1 MAEEKDSVLN
11 RISNDQYGYLE
22 AFTELAKDCFTTLP
36 DDTKFGL
43 YGYITEISAHAA
55 KSAQFHRNMLYNE
68 YFLNTCIMPSTVY
81 NTAESEGVELK
92 TSTPANATIILEIPK
107 TKLLNL
113 IDSSSDGWL
122 ELNREK
128 FLVDMDG
135 TEFRLPYSVIVAREN
150 NGIKAFYRSINVI
163 SNRYNVKR
171 AEAKLFNT
179 AYDFK
184 SVNVVPIK
192 EAFDTKKGES
202 IITFSLL
209 VYNVKFNILEENYS
223 SASNNSISKF
233 MIDFEKNYVSGCAFE
248 RDAEATEWNELKIL
262 TSSLQSSTE
271 EEHNVYLKRLDL
283 DTILFYFGST
293 NIDYVPIDGT
303 ALKFMAVTCDGPD
316 ANFTFKGNPSIS
328 IENADYA
335 SEFTCWVFASPAG
348 GMAEDDIMIHKK
360 DIYTARTKAKLLGS
374 ENDLN
379 EYFASTSI
387 GNDKTKILV
396 IKDTDDFISRK
407 FSAFALL
414 RDDDCTYETNTLQRV
429 YLDKVITDDEGHKT
443 ILPSMPIVYSG
454 LLGNTTGDIEYE
466 PGPTEESKDKY
477 MYKGMATVVD
487 MNDTVAAD
495 LNKRLTDR
503 NHFLY
508 FSPFTI
514 VSVAD
519 NTNKSFVFN
528 EHLNET
534 YSVNII
540 NITSDTIDT
549 PIINYVHAKRNPAL
563 GPLLSLYVYVT
574 ESTTAEY
581 KYFILLKNSEGKQI
595 AVALEKNSSE
605 GCYQAFL
612 PINKINITEEGYNAV
627 VKTDMATTLYN
638 ENWVEIEPNTEVLIP
653 NIVEAKVLCLEKIDT
668 ANLIEDNKD
677 DYEELDK
684 YTSGSDIDD
693 YRMKTISRLT
703 EKLMIF
709 DDLNDIFD
717 LRYDKIKYADLDP
730 DWAGYDSDPEYNT
743 ANYIYNLPVVGGK
756 MLFSESV
763 YNSFVALLKTIV
775 SAVRTATKNVHNNTF
790 LNLKFFNTYGYSD
803 FWKIQKLETV
813 TSMSQ
818 TVRAVDTKEDLK
830 RPNLY
835 YEIYIDG
842 EKGYDYEADTTVAKI
857 TREWTEKLFDT
868 VKDNVLIT
876 ERISLSTLTAKIEEA
891 LSNYDGAQIR
901 SINNIYHARYI
912 CPKEGY
918 RAYFDS
924 SIRDPDFVP
933 SFPSISLGIL
943 NDTRSLKKEYDI
955 LTKFIT

>member
-55 KSAQFHRNMLYNE
+55 KTAQFHRNMLYNE

-92 TSTPANATIILEIPK
+92 TSNPANATIILEIPK

-128 FLVDMDG
+128 FLVEMDN
-135 TEFRLPYSVIVAREN
+135 TEFRLPYSVIIAREN
-150 NGIKAFYRSINVI
+150 NGIKAFYRSINII
-163 SNRYNVKR
+163 SNRYSTKK
-171 AEAKLFNT
+171 AEAELFKT

-192 EAFDTKKGES
+192 EAYNTKTNES
-202 IITFSLL
+202 VITFSLL
-209 VYNVKFNILEENYS
+209 VYNVKFTIVEENYS

-233 MIDFEKNYVSGCAFE
+233 LIDFKDNYVSSKAFE
-248 RDAEATEWNELKIL
+248 RSAEAVEWESLKIL
-262 TSSLQSSTE
+262 NSSLQSTTE
-271 EEHNVYLKRLDL
+271 KEHNVYLKRLDL
-283 DTILFYFGST
+283 DTVLFYFGST
-293 NIDYVPIDGT
+293 KIDYVPIDGT
-303 ALKFMAVTCDGPD
+303 ALKFMAITCNGSD
-316 ANFTFKGNPSIS
+316 ANFTFKGNPAIS

-348 GMAEDDIMIHKK
+348 GTAEDDIMIHKK

-374 ENDLN
+374 ENDIN

-396 IKDTDDFISRK
+396 IKDTDDYITRK
-407 FSAFALL
+407 FSAFALI

-429 YLDKVITDDEGHKT
+429 FINNTLLVNDRKI

-454 LLGNTTGDIEYE
+454 YDGNTDDPSHPYPEGE
-466 PGPTEESKDKY
+466 KY
-477 MYKGMATVVD
+477 SGYATVVD
-487 MNDTVAAD
+487 AEKTLSLD
-495 LNKRLTDR
+495 LNDYLTNR
-503 NHFLY
+503 EKFLY

-514 VSVAD
+514 ICEKTDARA
-519 NTNKSFVFN
+519 FVFN
-528 EHLNET
+528 EHIDDIF
-534 YSVNII
+534 SVNVT

-549 PIINYVHAKRNPAL
+549 PIINYVHTKRNPAL
-563 GPLLSLYVYVT
+563 GPLFSIYVYVT
-574 ESTTAEY
+574 ESENSNYAY
-581 KYFILLKNSEGKQI
+581 YMLLKDINDKQI
-595 AVALEKNSSE
+595 ALRLTKNQEE

-612 PINKINITEEGYNAV
+612 TIRDIDTSEDEGYNAIIDV
-627 VKTDMATTLYN
+627 DESTTILGSDWREYDGDS
-638 ENWVEIEPNTEVLIP
+638 IKLK
-653 NIVEAKVLCLEKIDT
+653 NILETKIVCLEEIDV
-668 ANLIEDNKD
+668 ANLVDDNKA
-677 DYEELDK
+677 DYEELSEASPYSEIVDL
-684 YTSGSDIDD
+684 
-693 YRMKTISRLT
+693 RMKTISRLT
-703 EKLMIF
+703 ENMMFF

-717 LRYDKIKYADLDP
+717 LK
-730 DWAGYDSDPEYNT
+730 YDSREYAEDDPAAET
-743 ANYIYNLPVVGGK
+743 DTSKYIYNLPVVGGK

-763 YNSFVALLKTIV
+763 YKSFMSLLKTIIA
-775 SAVRTATKNVHNNTF
+775 SVRTATKNLHNNTF

-803 FWKIQKLETV
+803 FWRCQRLSSEIDVNNTNA
-813 TSMSQ
+813 
-818 TVRAVDTKEDLK
+818 RAVDEKIDLE

-835 YEIYIDG
+835 YEIYVDG
-842 EKGYDYEADTTVAKI
+842 EKGYNDNANATVSKI
-857 TREWTEKLFDT
+857 VREWTEKLFDT
-868 VKDNVLIT
+868 VKDNVLMT
-876 ERISLSTLTAKIEEA
+876 ERISISTLTTKLEEA
-891 LSNYDGAQIR
+891 LAEYDGVQIR
-901 SINNIYHARYI
+901 SINGIYHARYI

-918 RAYFDS
+918 KSYFDS
-924 SIRDPDFVP
+924 SRRDPDFVP

-943 NDTRSLKKEYDI
+943 NDTRSLKK
-955 LTKFIT
+955 